1 MPAYRRR
8 PRNRPSGS
16 LKATVRGSSPGGHQ
30 PSSGPAAGIGRR
42 LPAGLKSRRV
52 AGVISS
58 ATTPTVRARNSTA
71 VTRLIG
77 GGPHPDARER
87 HNAPI
92 QSTSPA
98 SAATQAA
105 SRPPRPPTGPPPAG
119 APAPRPSWPARRRR
133 SWSGPGDG
141 RRARPGGCPGAAA
154 AAPPGPGARRS
165 ARRPGRRLGRS
176 RRSQGA
182 SRRSASDL
190 HADDGAHGRPR
201 DHCCRSAPADR
212 AGQPDWEGRLLHAKQ
227 LGPQPSPSQ
236 AGRLRSLQVGERPV
250 SGRPRLA
257 APLTTALEAPRIAAA

>member
-105 SRPPRPPTGPPPAG
+105 SRPPRPPTGPPPPAHQPLGRHGQPGGGGRGRGRAMGGVLAPAG
-119 APAPRPSWPARRRR
+119 ALAQQRQRPQGQERADQRADRGAAWGAAGEVKEPAAGAQATFTPTMAPMAAPAII
-133 SWSGPGDG
+133 
-141 RRARPGGCPGAAA
+141 AA
-154 AAPPGPGARRS
+154 AAPQPIGRASRIGKEGCCMPNSLGRNPARHKRDDC
-165 ARRPGRRLGRS
+165 GRS
-176 RRSQGA
+176 R
-182 SRRSASDL
+182 SAS
-190 HADDGAHGRPR
+190 GR
-201 DHCCRSAPADR
+201 SPA
-212 AGQPDWEGRLLHAKQ
+212 A
-227 LGPQPSPSQ
+227 LGW
-236 AGRLRSLQVGERPV
+236 RHR
-250 SGRPRLA
+250 
-257 APLTTALEAPRIAAA
+257 